1 MIRAILISCIL
12 TIGIKAT
19 FAAASFAADMN
30 AARVAVLNQGA
41 Q

>member
-1 MIRAILISCIL
+1 MIRATLITCIFA
-12 TIGIKAT
+12 IGIRAA

-30 AARVAVLNQGA
+30 AARVAVLSQGA